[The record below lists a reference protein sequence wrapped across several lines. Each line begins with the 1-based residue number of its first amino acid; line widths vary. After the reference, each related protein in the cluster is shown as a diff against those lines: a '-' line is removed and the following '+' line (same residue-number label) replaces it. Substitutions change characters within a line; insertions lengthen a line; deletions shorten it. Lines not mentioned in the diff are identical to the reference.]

1 MLVFG
6 NRTKGQAASAACRV
20 YLDRGRRHQNDSKPV
35 FSEHHKMTAIVVPA
49 SVLKPEVGIYQTM
62 SASDVRSLR
71 LLGQEPR

>member
-1 MLVFG
+1 
-6 NRTKGQAASAACRV
+6 
-20 YLDRGRRHQNDSKPV
+20 
-35 FSEHHKMTAIVVPA
+35 MTAIVVPA